1 MEGEVDKM
9 RVIWGYVSILV
20 LAFGFTA
27 FAQHGTEAPLMD
39 VFFDQGEFTLREDAK
54 PVLRENAEI
63 LAMNPGTEVEIIG
76 YCSSYEGASVYDL
89 GLKRAE
95 AVRSFLVEQGVNLNS
110 ISIGADCGGVREEG
124 NPPPGPAEVEAALD
138 GRVSI
143 KAGARSGQG
152 VL

>member
-1 MEGEVDKM
+1 M

-27 FAQHGTEAPLMD
+27 FAGQGAEAPLMD
-39 VFFDQGEFTLREDAK
+39 VFFDRGEFTLREDAK
-54 PVLRENAEI
+54 PVLAENAEI

-76 YCSSYEGASVYDL
+76 YCNTYEGTPVYNL

-95 AVRSFLVEQGVNLNS
+95 AVRSFLIEQGVNLS
-110 ISIGADCGGVREEG
+110 DISIGADCGGAGDKG
-124 NPPPGPAEVEAALD
+124 NPPPGPAEVKAALD
-138 GRVSI
+138 SRVSI
-143 KAGARSGQG
+143 KAGPRSGPG